1 MSAFKLGALALSAC
15 GVGYALF
22 ARGGALASALPEL
35 PAPTRAEGELGAPI
49 ARYDS
54 AAWLAA
60 CAASDVPDIA
70 LPVEVEFEPMQRMIA
85 ESRAWTRQREGDALG
100 RMGEIALALDLGE
113 SAADLFS
120 AAAELGASR
129 ARWNYLLGVALQQQG
144 RLEQAISA
152 LRAAS
157 ALAPELGIPR
167 ARVAR
172 ALFELGQIDEAR
184 AEFEACLRADATR
197 ALGHIGLARIEL
209 ADNDATEALKQ
220 LDAAAA
226 LTPGDYVVW
235 TLRAQTLARLGRA
248 EDSQR
253 DAERAAKL
261 PRYRGWLSFDP
272 VLPQCNER
280 ARTLAHVEV
289 MFGQAQGRN
298 DVAQLAS
305 LADELTQRVPRD
317 PEAWR
322 RAAAAQVAAGRMP
335 AARER
340 IERAVEL
347 APQSTPV
354 LCTASEIAMASN
366 DPRRA
371 LELARR
377 AMSSDPRSAFA
388 HEVLGRASF
397 LNRDFSAAITHARRA
412 VELAPADLDKR
423 QILIEILLGMQR
435 RDEAML
441 ELETM
446 LAVSPGHPWASAQL
460 SSLRGSR

>member
-1 MSAFKLGALALSAC
+1 MSALKLGAFALSLC
-15 GVGYALF
+15 GAGYALF
-22 ARGGALASALPEL
+22 ARGGALAGALPDL
-35 PAPTRAEGELGAPI
+35 PVPTRAEGELGAPI
-49 ARYDS
+49 ARCDS

-60 CAASDVPDIA
+60 CAASDIPDIA
-70 LPVEVEFEPMQRMIA
+70 LPAEVEFEPMQRLIA
-85 ESRAWTRQREGDALG
+85 ESRAWTRQRDGDALG
-100 RMGEIALALDLGE
+100 RMGEIALALDLGD

-120 AAAELGASR
+120 AAAQLGASR

-144 RLEQAISA
+144 RLEDAITA
-152 LRAAS
+152 LRAAL

-172 ALFELGQIDEAR
+172 ALFELGRTDEAR
-184 AEFEACLRADATR
+184 AEFDACLRADATR

-209 ADNDATEALKQ
+209 ADNDAAAALKE
-220 LDAAAA
+220 LDSAAA
-226 LTPGDYVVW
+226 LTPGDYIVW
-235 TLRAQTLARLGRA
+235 TLRAQALARLGRA
-248 EDSQR
+248 EDSRR

-289 MFGQAQGRN
+289 MFGQAQSRN

-322 RAAAAQVAAGRMP
+322 RAAAASVAAQRMP

-354 LCTASEIAMASN
+354 LCTAAEIAMASS

-397 LNRDFSAAITHARRA
+397 LTQDYGAAITHARRA

-423 QILIEILLGMQR
+423 QVLVEILLALQR
-435 RDEAML
+435 KDEALL
-441 ELETM
+441 ELETF
-446 LAVSPGHPWASAQL
+446 LAVSPAHPWASAQL